1 MIPGEAE
8 RLLQEYRQNQELVQN
23 IGAHYYQIIYP
34 VQLRHH
40 EKMGISTREVSVSKV
55 IKLFLRTRYRTI
67 ESLSKIDIFYNVET
81 LLLSHDRKPIEF
93 FSFLSIIDKL
103 YNIETFW
110 QFRRFCYQLCYF
122 LTIESLSNFLYIE
135 SIYRS
140 IYFCNRETFQRLK
153 AYRIFFFYRE
163 SIKFITLKFCHLLT
177 RPIEYSL

>member
-67 ESLSKIDIFYNVET
+67 ESLSKIDIFYDVET

-110 QFRRFCYQLCYF
+110 RFRRFCYQLCYF

-153 AYRIFFFYRE
+153 AYRIFFF
-163 SIKFITLKFCHLLT
+163 FIDN
-177 RPIEYSL
+177 R

>member
-67 ESLSKIDIFYNVET
+67 YFCNRETFQWIESLSN
-81 LLLSHDRKPIEF
+81 F
-93 FSFLSIIDKL
+93 FFLSIIDKL

-110 QFRRFCYQLCYF
+110 RFRRFCYQLCYF

-153 AYRIFFFYRE
+153 AYRIFFFYR
-163 SIKFITLKFCHLLT
+163 
-177 RPIEYSL
+177 

>member
-55 IKLFLRTRYRTI
+55 IKLFFRTRYRTI
-67 ESLSKIDIFYNVET
+67 ESLSKIDIFYDVET
-81 LLLSHDRKPIEF
+81 LKLSNDWKLIEF
-93 FSFLSIIDKL
+93 FFLSIIDKL

-110 QFRRFCYQLCYF
+110 RFRRFCYQLCYF

-153 AYRIFFFYRE
+153 AYRIFFFL